1 MGANLRKEG
10 IERGGSY
17 AQMLAQSPL
26 VVETWVGVRFYAEA
40 ANGVLVTDASKRHRQ
55 AVTTFA

>member
-10 IERGGSY
+10 IERGGPY

-26 VVETWVGVRFYAEA
+26 VVETLGGGEILCRSSQRSTGDRCIKE
-40 ANGVLVTDASKRHRQ
+40 T
-55 AVTTFA
+55 